1 MTATVPPDPSE
12 GQQLE
17 EPVATIVDRLRAAA
31 GQARR
36 PIPETLGWLRNDI
49 TSIELMLDAAEHI
62 EKLRGIIGN
71 LSAQL
76 KGHRMEAMLRAC
88 AFDPMEGPCRLDE
101 FGDPHHW
108 VESFGEVEVCTR
120 CGTEC
125 GQ

>member
-1 MTATVPPDPSE
+1 MNETTGSREIPAFRLD
-12 GQQLE
+12 
-17 EPVATIVDRLRAAA
+17 VAQRLRERA
-31 GQARR
+31 
-36 PIPETLGWLRNDI
+36 ETLGWLRNDI